1 MFCNIADAETY
12 NCTYKDTFDN
22 ETYQF
27 FLVREENSFVQIWGG
42 IKSKHKI
49 VEENSE
55 YIVLIRTHPRWVS
68 TTFISKKNKSFSSIG
83 LGHLIESTRLTQG
96 NCEVTKDK

>member
-49 VEENSE
+49 VEENSD
-55 YIVLIRTHPRWVS
+55 ITITQQ
-68 TTFISKKNKSFSSIG
+68 TTN
-83 LGHLIESTRLTQG
+83 LGDASPGDALFNEEAL
-96 NCEVTKDK
+96 